1 MYLFWMVAQNPKHFV
16 KQSYPLTCMQLINVT
31 LARNLFCSLIFL
43 LNFGTPLVFKSV
55 SFGAL
60 KKEKSS
66 HKMEDEKISDW
77 L

>member
-1 MYLFWMVAQNPKHFV
+1 MYLFWMVAQNLKPFV

-43 LNFGTPLVFKSV
+43 LNIGTPLVLKSV
-55 SFGAL
+55 SFAAL
-60 KKEKSS
+60 KKKSS